1 MSSDN
6 RKIGGSVLLDQTNN
20 FHPNIKLTLEVNATK
35 FLDTKLT
42 NINSAYKFN
51 FYCKNTK
58 LYSPWTCKSPK
69 RYKQNTVSTGL
80 HPPKNIIKFWQRSR
94 SDKKKV
100 YEGHP
105 LHLINSAVN
114 RFQKGSKCG
123 NESFIAPPSWN
134 YKTFHIH
141 WNTLLWTQWN

>member
-80 HPPKNIIKFWQRSR
+80 HPPKKISSNFDKEVDLIKKSLRR
-94 SDKKKV
+94 
-100 YEGHP
+100 
-105 LHLINSAVN
+105 
-114 RFQKGSKCG
+114 
-123 NESFIAPPSWN
+123 PPI
-134 YKTFHIH
+134 TF
-141 WNTLLWTQWN
+141 N